1 METVKIERTTKE
13 TSVYAEISFPGK
25 GDVSVNTT
33 VPFFDHMLTA
43 LFFHGGFDAKIKAKG
58 DTEIDDHH
66 LVEDTGIVIGQCLAQ
81 LDRQS
86 RPTMRFG
93 SISVP
98 MDDAAASVL
107 TDFCGRPFLV
117 WNVHFPQIYCG
128 RFEMCLLKEF
138 FSALVSHARINL
150 HINGLYGENSHHLS
164 EAVFKA
170 VGKAV
175 GQSLTKR
182 TDGVTPSSKG
192 MLES

>member
-81 LDRQS
+81 PNSTNKVGRQCV
-86 RPTMRFG
+86 
-93 SISVP
+93 SVQSP
-98 MDDAAASVL
+98 YRWMMQRL
-107 TDFCGRPFLV
+107 PF
-117 WNVHFPQIYCG
+117 
-128 RFEMCLLKEF
+128 
-138 FSALVSHARINL
+138 
-150 HINGLYGENSHHLS
+150 
-164 EAVFKA
+164 
-170 VGKAV
+170 
-175 GQSLTKR
+175 
-182 TDGVTPSSKG
+182 
-192 MLES
+192 

>member
-1 METVKIERTTKE
+1 METVKTERTTKE
-13 TSVYAEISFPGK
+13 TSVCAEISFPGT
-25 GDVSVNTT
+25 GNVSVSTT

-43 LFFHGGFDAKIKAKG
+43 LFFHGGFDARIEAKG

-86 RPTMRFG
+86 RPTARFG
-93 SISVP
+93 EASVP

-138 FSALVSHARINL
+138 FSALVSHFGSRL
-150 HINGLYGENSHHLS
+150 TRPY
-164 EAVFKA
+164 
-170 VGKAV
+170 
-175 GQSLTKR
+175 QSSYQR
-182 TDGVTPSSKG
+182 FIR
-192 MLES
+192 

>member
-81 LDRQS
+81 
-86 RPTMRFG
+86 
-93 SISVP
+93 
-98 MDDAAASVL
+98 AAASVL